1 MSTPI
6 PLIIVGGGAS
16 GMAAAITAASILP
29 PGSVTVLERGARVGR
44 KLLATGNGRC
54 NLTNRFAAQERYHGG
69 DPAFVQDAFK
79 RYPVKSNLD
88 FFYKMGLM
96 TVEEE
101 EGKIYPRS
109 LQAAAVL
116 DILRLEME
124 RLGVDVRTEAE
135 VWEVKK
141 RGNGFLVSIFDLK
154 EQRMQTLTA
163 GKVILACGGE
173 ASAGLGGC
181 DWGYRLLKQLGHP
194 VTERLP
200 GIVQLKTDGTATKGL
215 SGSKF
220 ETIITLTDGK
230 RPVRREQGEL
240 LFTDYGVSGPPV
252 MQLSASAARLIQSGK
267 RAQLLID
274 FAPDLESER
283 IAGMLAGRR
292 KARPDK
298 RLEDFMT
305 GFLPKR
311 LGQCLLKAA
320 GVQPLS
326 RPAASLTEQELTET
340 ARLMKNFPL
349 SVTGT
354 NGMKNAQVTL
364 GGAQTSG
371 FDPATMESKRIP
383 GLFVTGELYDIDG
396 DCGGFNLQWAWSSGR
411 LAGAS
416 AAAAVK

>member
-1 MSTPI
+1 MSTI

-16 GMAAAITAASILP
+16 GMAAAITSAAVLP
-29 PGSVTVLERGARVGR
+29 PGSVTLLERGARVGR

-54 NLTNRFAAQERYHGG
+54 NLTNRFAGEDRYHGG
-69 DPAFVQDAFK
+69 DPSFVRAAFQ

-96 TVEEE
+96 AVEEE
-101 EGKIYPRS
+101 DGKMYPRS

-124 RLGVDVRTEAE
+124 RLGVDVRTETE
-135 VWEVKK
+135 V
-141 RGNGFLVSIFDLK
+141 RGVRQKGSGFALDVFTGQ
-154 EQRMQTLTA
+154 EQQVLLAR
-163 GKVILACGGE
+163 KVILACGGE
-173 ASAGLGGC
+173 ASAGLGGS
-181 DWGYRLLKQLGHP
+181 DWGYRLLKQLGHS

-200 GIVQLKTDGTATKGL
+200 GIVQLRTDVSATKGL

-220 ETIITLTDGK
+220 DACLTLSDGT
-230 RPVRREQGEL
+230 RPVRREKGEL

-252 MQLSASAARLIQSGK
+252 LQLSAAAARLLQAGK
-267 RAQLLID
+267 RARLLID
-274 FAPDLESER
+274 FASDLLEER
-283 IAGMLAGRR
+283 IAVVLAGRK
-292 KARPDK
+292 KARRDK

-305 GFLPKR
+305 GFVPKR
-311 LGQCLLKAA
+311 LGQCLLKTA

-326 RPAASLTEQELTET
+326 RPASSLTEKELADT
-340 ARLMKNFPL
+340 AGLMKGFPL
-349 SVTGT
+349 PVTGT

-364 GGAQTSG
+364 GGAVTSG
-371 FDPATMESKRIP
+371 FDPAAMESRRVP
-383 GLFVTGELYDIDG
+383 GIYVTGELYDIDG

-416 AAAAVK
+416 AAAALNHK